1 MALELYFMK
10 GKKMQKIKE
19 TNLYLGN
26 MYDYEDIRD
35 VRSWSA
41 LHCCKVPYHQE
52 LVGYSKNLSPEHPYY
67 KCISVGNRM
76 ALNIVDMDRFDRRY
90 LGFNKDMF
98 KEAFDFLDH
107 ELERGQKVLVHCN
120 EGLSRSPMIL
130 LLYLCYKG
138 YNGYN
143 YLDFETAYRKFL
155 NENNV
160 MINARLGIFETVKN
174 LWDDFAKEGLKIR
187 KNA

>member
-1 MALELYFMK
+1 
-10 GKKMQKIKE
+10 
-19 TNLYLGN
+19 
-26 MYDYEDIRD
+26 
-35 VRSWSA
+35 
-41 LHCCKVPYHQE
+41 
-52 LVGYSKNLSPEHPYY
+52 
-67 KCISVGNRM
+67 
-76 ALNIVDMDRFDRRY
+76 
-90 LGFNKDMF
+90 
-98 KEAFDFLDH
+98 
-107 ELERGQKVLVHCN
+107 
-120 EGLSRSPMIL
+120 MIL